1 MTTIL
6 TGTKQLLLVTFSVV
20 AGAMALYPAQA
31 SAAPES
37 VTAPAFRPA
46 PAVAPDMSGTVS
58 TGPATGEGL
67 ADAGLDAEEAAG
79 LQFMI
84 QEEKMAH
91 DLYRAFYELWGLP
104 VFERITASEAA
115 HEAAVARLLN
125 AYSVANPI
133 VEAGA
138 GVFADPDLQALHD
151 QLLADGSVSAEA
163 ALRTAMLVEETDIK
177 DLKVRLAATD
187 EAAIQRVYTSLL
199 RGSTRHLSAFS
210 RQSDRLTEFGPIAPR
225 NGQLGTGQGR
235 GGPGS
240 GRGSQ

>member
-6 TGTKQLLLVTFSVV
+6 TGTKQVLLVTSSVI
-20 AGAMALYPAQA
+20 AGAMALHPAQA
-31 SAAPES
+31 AAAPES
-37 VTAPAFRPA
+37 VTAPTFLPA
-46 PAVAPDMSGTVS
+46 PAEVPTLSGTVS
-58 TGPATGEGL
+58 TGTATGEGL
-67 ADAGLDAEEAAG
+67 ADAGLAAEEAAG

-91 DLYRAFYELWGLP
+91 DLYLAFYELWGLT

-125 AYSVANPI
+125 AYNVENPTL
-133 VEAGA
+133 EAGV
-138 GVFADPDLQALHD
+138 GMFADPDLQALHD

-163 ALRTAMLVEETDIK
+163 ALRTAMLVEEADIK
-177 DLKVRLAATD
+177 DLKVHLAATD
-187 EAAIQRVYTSLL
+187 EAAIQRVYNSLL
-199 RGSTRHLSAFS
+199 RGSTRHLSTFS
-210 RQSDRLTEFGPIAPR
+210 RQSARLTEFGPVPPR

-240 GRGSQ
+240 GRGS

>member
-37 VTAPAFRPA
+37 VTAPTFLPA
-46 PAVAPDMSGTVS
+46 PAVPPDLSGTVS

>member
-6 TGTKQLLLVTFSVV
+6 TGTKQMLLVTFSVV

-31 SAAPES
+31 AAAPES
-37 VTAPAFRPA
+37 VTAPTFLPPPA
-46 PAVAPDMSGTVS
+46 EVPTLSGTVA
-58 TGPATGEGL
+58 TGTATGEGL
-67 ADAGLDAEEAAG
+67 AEAGLAAEEAAG

-91 DLYRAFYELWGLP
+91 DLYLAFHDLWGLP

-125 AYSVANPI
+125 AYSVENPI
-133 VEAGA
+133 VEAGV

-163 ALRTAMLVEETDIK
+163 ALRTAMLVEEADIK
-177 DLKVRLAATD
+177 DLKVHLAATD

-225 NGQLGTGQGR
+225 NGQLGSGEGR

>member
-6 TGTKQLLLVTFSVV
+6 AGTKQVLLVTFSVV

-31 SAAPES
+31 AAAPES
-37 VTAPAFRPA
+37 VTAPTFLPA
-46 PAVAPDMSGTVS
+46 PAVAPNLSGTVS

-67 ADAGLDAEEAAG
+67 ADAGLAAEEAAG

-91 DLYRAFYELWGLP
+91 DLYLAFYGLWGLP

-115 HEAAVARLLN
+115 HKAAVARLLN
-125 AYSVANPI
+125 AYGVENPI
-133 VEAGA
+133 AEAGV

-163 ALRTAMLVEETDIK
+163 ALRTAILVEETDIK
-177 DLKVRLAATD
+177 DLKLHLAATD

-210 RQSDRLTEFGPIAPR
+210 RQGDRLTEFGPIAPR
-225 NGQLGTGQGR
+225 NGQFGTGQGR

-240 GRGSQ
+240 GRGSR